1 MHASGENEYH
11 LRWVAARG
19 LSSDPNVDA
28 AAYINAL
35 RTNATGRTL
44 AQMEAV
50 VCLNW
55 RDAPECL
62 TSGFIPCVTANW
74 KTATTTTLP
83 VVPPPSQEFRGKKD
97 MLKGLQGRFRGYAKW
112 KLNCNVVVVIDKD
125 REDCTL
131 LKSKIEDKAR
141 DCGLLDKTF
150 GKYPKRLAIRI
161 AMTELEAWFLG
172 DPVAVNRAFPKVQET
187 DLHIKGSVD
196 KILAPAKRLERVLQ
210 RRGYY
215 RTGMPK
221 LQVARLVAEHMNPCK
236 NRSPSFRLLMRTLR
250 ELGS

>member
-1 MHASGENEYH
+1 MLLEVLVEDASTEEALKVLTPKVTSRH
-11 LRWVAARG
+11 RFQRI
-19 LSSDPNVDA
+19 SS
-28 AAYINAL
+28 
-35 RTNATGRTL
+35 
-44 AQMEAV
+44 
-50 VCLNW
+50 
-55 RDAPECL
+55 
-62 TSGFIPCVTANW
+62 FH
-74 KTATTTTLP
+74 
-83 VVPPPSQEFRGKKD
+83 GKQD
-97 MLKGLQGRFRGYAKW
+97 MLKKLPGWFRGYANW
-112 KLNCNVVVVIDKD
+112 ELDCNVVVVIDKD
-125 REDCTL
+125 REDCKR
-131 LKSKIEDKAR
+131 LKSKIEDKSR

-161 AMTELEAWFLG
+161 AVTELEAWFLG

-196 KILAPAKRLERVLQ
+196 KVPDPAKRLERVLQ

-221 LQVARLVAEHMNPCK
+221 LQVARLVAEHMDPCK